1 MLLDLFIGFVLLLVV
16 FCVAVVL
23 LCFYM
28 SLPLADRL
36 NELFRRVGLAGP
48 SPGTRAA
55 GSRAVGV
62 VAGRF
67 ESRHGKEGRGKVFAG
82 GELWRATCSARL
94 ARELKEG
101 DRVELVYGED
111 LDVRVLG
118 RASGNEAP
126 ADGGPG
132 AVTGRK
138 DE

>member
-1 MLLDLFIGFVLLLVV
+1 MLLDLLIGFVLLLVV
-16 FCVAVVL
+16 FCAAVVV
-23 LCFYM
+23 LCVYT

-36 NELFRRVGLAGP
+36 NELFRRIGLAGP

-67 ESRHGKEGRGKVFAG
+67 ETRHGEKGRGKVFAG
-82 GELWRATCSARL
+82 GELWQATCSARL

-111 LDVRVLG
+111 LAVRVLG

-132 AVTGRK
+132 AASGRE
-138 DE
+138 DG